1 MLTRLQLASETPSDY
16 WRREDLLT
24 LESLTAA
31 ELLRVFETADGFRDI
46 STRSIKKVSVLRG
59 RVVVNLFFENS
70 TRTRASF
77 SLAAQRLSADII
89 DITKESSSTS
99 KGETLVDTAKVLE
112 AMGVDVVIIRHSH
125 PGAARMLAEKL
136 DACIV
141 NAGDGAH
148 EHPTQG
154 LLDLYTMRRRFGS
167 LAGKRVALLGDI
179 AHSRVARSNI
189 WGLKKLGAEVA
200 VIGPATLVPGS
211 FKEMGVEVYHNLDE
225 VIGDFD
231 VFNILRIQLER
242 QGKPLFPSLREYSHL
257 YGIDAARLKRMKPEV
272 MIMHP
277 GPVNRG
283 VEITAEVADGP
294 NSVILQQVS
303 NGLAIRMAVLY
314 LLNGAR
320 LLRHREAGQVAL
332 DASLERPLK
341 EASQA

>member
-1 MLTRLQLASETPSDY
+1 MLPRIHNGAEMGGDI

-24 LESLTAA
+24 IESLSAA
-31 ELLRVFETADGFRDI
+31 ELHRIFATADGFRDI
-46 STRSIKKVSVLRG
+46 STRSIKKVAVLRG

-112 AMGVDVVIIRHSH
+112 AMGVDVVIIRHSY

-154 LLDLYTMRRRFGS
+154 LLDLYTMRQRFGD

-189 WGLKKLGAEVA
+189 HGLQKLGAQVA
-200 VIGPATLVPGS
+200 VIGPSTLVPGS
-211 FKEMGVEVYHNLDE
+211 FRELGVEVYHDLDK

-242 QGKPLFPSLREYSHL
+242 QGKPLFPSLREYSAL
-257 YGIDAARLKRMKPEV
+257 YGIDSARLRRMKPDV

-283 VEITAEVADGP
+283 VEITPDVADGP

-303 NGLAIRMAVLY
+303 NGLAIRMAVLF

-320 LLRHREAGQVAL
+320 LIRQREAGQMRM
-332 DASLERPLK
+332 ERAMLPAEG
-341 EASQA
+341 EATA